1 MDKIQS
7 TIAAY
12 NHNVNA
18 YSAKFMDYEPYA
30 NHVIEFAKLIVTGA
44 KVLDIGC
51 GPGNVAKQLFTA
63 KPMQITGVDL
73 SEKMVKLARSNV
85 PAADFYTQD
94 IRSLDFSRDHFNAI
108 VMSFCIVHLSDTEAY
123 KLLTNA
129 INWLYPGGILY
140 LSFMEG
146 KTAGFETTSF
156 SQEPIYFN
164 YFNRNVIENFLV
176 SNGITILRMARQDYN
191 EQDGSLTT
199 DIFIFGRKGIN
210 S

>member
-1 MDKIQS
+1 MDKTQS

-30 NHVIEFAKLIVTGA
+30 NHVIEFAKLIVVGA

-51 GPGNVAKQLFTA
+51 GPGNVAKQLFTV

-73 SEKMVKLARSNV
+73 SEEMVKLARSNV
-85 PAADFYTQD
+85 PAGEFYTQD
-94 IRSLDFSRDHFNAI
+94 IRSLDFPRDHFDA
-108 VMSFCIVHLSDTEAY
+108 VMMSFCIVHLSDEEAY
-123 KLLTNA
+123 ELLANA
-129 INWLYPGGILY
+129 INSICPGGVLY

-146 KTAGFETTSF
+146 KKAGFETTSF

-164 YFNRNVIENFLV
+164 YFNGDVIEEFLV
-176 SNGITILRMARQDYN
+176 TNGITVLQMVRQDYH
-191 EQDGSLTT
+191 ELDGSVTT
-199 DIFIFGRKGIN
+199 DIFIFGQKG
-210 S
+210 